1 MIFLLT
7 NVTSIITLSSNI
19 SITLHLFSI
28 YYSFLQMPRSA
39 LIFLASPT
47 VALNLCSLYFSKA
60 KSFAIFFVIQIYFP
74 AFITIHF
81 IYSELCFK
89 LVSFYHTQ
97 VRVHLNF
104 KKSNYCSSLCLK
116 KVSVQTLHSF
126 ILTDEFSLCKILPTF
141 SFLFSKCYSH

>member
-1 MIFLLT
+1 MPVYFLLEHCWVGNVGGRWMVGLDYLGDCFQPQWFYDCMIFLLT

-60 KSFAIFFVIQIYFP
+60 KSFAIFFCYLDLFSCIYY
-74 AFITIHF
+74 
-81 IYSELCFK
+81 YSFYLLRTVFQTRLFLSRSSMCAFK
-89 LVSFYHTQ
+89 L
-97 VRVHLNF
+97 
-104 KKSNYCSSLCLK
+104 
-116 KVSVQTLHSF
+116 
-126 ILTDEFSLCKILPTF
+126 
-141 SFLFSKCYSH
+141 